1 MQDIVERI
9 HSIIGYSTIYTKDE
23 IEQAASRL
31 QIRYLQILKAPNDP
45 LNFVNTL
52 ETAILKIKAED
63 AEMEGN
69 RDLAQGLSNIFAH
82 AKTATPPDGLSDGR
96 ILINRIGFTIHTP
109 ELFNHYKNIFN
120 ILGRDQF
127 AVVLYDQALS
137 LVPLLD
143 DLHISYIS
151 IHDIKL
157 KKFVFKYLVSN
168 HVIAQG
174 DSGRWIIQE
183 IGLKNI
189 RFMYALGK
197 SRWNFSDWNCVYDL
211 VLCFGPYQVKKLSF
225 CENTKK
231 LEIGYPRYDEFF
243 KGNIDKDFW
252 LKKLNCDP
260 AKKTIVWL
268 PTKGEL
274 SSVKAFSSI
283 IAALTSQ
290 YNVVVKP
297 HPLALEEDV
306 QDIELLKQQNFNAVV
321 DELIDNTNLFYVADY
336 IFSDYGGTAFGA
348 IYTDRNLVLLNLPEP
363 ENDQLT
369 GIDSADIGLRQSIIN
384 VDPENG
390 GGLTAILSDPK
401 VWEDQMQ
408 IREQLRNIYFAPYY
422 GNAAEMTVSILE
434 NLDNILGNKEW
445 NL

>member
-1 MQDIVERI
+1 MQDFSERI
-9 HSIIGYSTIYTKDE
+9 QSIIGNSTIYTRDE

-31 QIRYLQILKAPNDP
+31 QIRYQQIFKAPNDP
-45 LNFVNTL
+45 LNFVSTL
-52 ETAILKIKAED
+52 ETAILKINVEE
-63 AEMEGN
+63 AEMEGDH
-69 RDLAQGLSNIFAH
+69 DLAQVLNNILVH
-82 AKTATPPDGLSDGR
+82 AMTARPPDSLSDGR

-120 ILGRDQF
+120 ILGKDQF

-143 DLHISYIS
+143 DLHISHIS
-151 IHDIKL
+151 IHDVKL
-157 KKFVFKYLVSN
+157 KEFVFKYLVSN

-211 VLCFGPYQVKKLSF
+211 ILCFGPYQVEKLSF

-274 SSVKAFSSI
+274 SSVKTYCSV
-283 IAALTSQ
+283 IAALKDE
-290 YNVVVKP
+290 YNIVVKP
-297 HPLALEEDV
+297 HPLALTEDEH
-306 QDIELLKQQNFNAVV
+306 DIELLKGQNFNAVV
-321 DELIDNTNLFYVADY
+321 DELIDNTYLFYMADFV
-336 IFSDYGGTAFGA
+336 FSDYGGTAFGA
-348 IYTDRNLVLLNLPEP
+348 LYTDRNLLLLNLPNP
-363 ENDQLT
+363 EEDALT
-369 GIDSADIGLRQSIIN
+369 GVDSADIILRQSMIN
-384 VDPENG
+384 VDPENATE
-390 GGLTAILSDPK
+390 LNSILSDSK
-401 VWEDQMQ
+401 IWEDQKNT
-408 IREQLRNIYFAPYY
+408 RKRLRDIYFASYY
-422 GNAAEMTVSILE
+422 GISAMVTADIFQ
-434 NLDNILGNKEW
+434 NLDQILSN
-445 NL
+445 